1 MTYRAAVVL
10 DKQKLAG
17 EVLLLRPGKNLTT
30 GEKNFRDE
38 FGPPTSLE
46 LDVLTLASAIYASD
60 LAFKREERSNYPR
73 KKIKLTVPVV
83 NWRAFQDQEVA
94 RNLQY
99 ALYKV
104 SHDAWAIEFVRRD
117 GTPEPSRYWPQQSSG
132 KVLLFSGGLDS
143 MAAALLYGEA
153 GEHTYLSS
161 HVTANQTISDAQ
173 RAAFEYLDVQFP
185 NQFSY
190 LPFRVVARNW
200 VHQGY
205 PFPTD
210 RNREPSQR
218 TRSFLFLALAALV
231 ARRKKLRDIIVIAE
245 NGQMAIHLPLTAG
258 RISAFSTHTAHPE
271 FVQTMAKLLS
281 VLLDYPLSIHNP
293 FLYKTKAEVVKNTV
307 SRHQKVV
314 KQTVTCW
321 KASRVP
327 GELKHCGFCVP
338 CLSRRI
344 ALEANGLTL
353 PEYNRDILAQD
364 VSRLSQED
372 EGRRNLVDLAEF
384 AKVFGA
390 SYSDAVL
397 IDKYP
402 NLVNLHFDSSEAISM
417 YRRFAREAL
426 DVFARYSSMSTIIG
440 QICPPA
446 SP

>member
-1 MTYRAAVVL
+1 VTHKAVVVL
-10 DKQKLAG
+10 DEQSVPN
-17 EVLLLRPGKNLTT
+17 EVLALRPGKNLMT

-38 FGPPTSLE
+38 FEAPTTLE
-46 LDVLTLASAIYASD
+46 LDLLTLASAIYASD

-73 KKIKLTVPVV
+73 KKIELTIPVV
-83 NWRAFQDQEVA
+83 NWRAFQNQEVA
-94 RNLQY
+94 RDLRY

-104 SHDAWAIEFVRRD
+104 SHDVWDIEFVRRD
-117 GTPEPSRYWPQQSSG
+117 GAPEPSRQWPQQGSG

-143 MAAALLYGEA
+143 MAAAVLYGKA
-153 GEHTYLSS
+153 GERTYLSS

-173 RAAFEYLDVQFP
+173 RAAFEYLDAQFS

-200 VHQGY
+200 ARQGY

-210 RNREPSQR
+210 RDREPSQR

-231 ARRKKLRDIIVIAE
+231 ARRKGLRDIVVIAE

-271 FVQTMAKLLS
+271 FVQTMGNVLS
-281 VLLDYPLSIHNP
+281 VILDYPISIHNP
-293 FLYKTKAEVVKNTV
+293 FLYKTKAETVENTV
-307 SRHQKVV
+307 SRHREVV
-314 KQTVTCW
+314 KQTVSCW

-353 PEYNRDILAQD
+353 SEYDRDILAQD
-364 VSRLSQED
+364 VSRLPRED
-372 EGRRNLVDLAEF
+372 EGRRNLVELAEF
-384 AKVFGA
+384 AKVWGA
-390 SYSDAVL
+390 SHTDAFL
-397 IDKYP
+397 MDKYP
-402 NLVNLHFDSSEAISM
+402 NLENRCFDSSEAIGM
-417 YRRFAREAL
+417 YRRFAQEAL
-426 DVFARYSSMSTIIG
+426 DVFARYPSLSAIIG
-440 QICPPA
+440 ET
-446 SP
+446 